1 MGETTAMSSVVTAL
15 QSILTTDAMFTNL
28 AALIP
33 VVGGVL
39 IFAFT
44 YRIIRRIVNGSQK
57 EEQRFNLCSFIVY
70 GGFMKNFFIGGLV
83 SFYFCIVLVL
93 VICYIKEVIRYV

>member
-1 MGETTAMSSVVTAL
+1 MSALVTAL

-28 AALIP
+28 SSLIP

-44 YRIIRRIVNGSQK
+44 YGTVRRIVKSA
-57 EEQRFNLCSFIVY
+57 QRGKANI
-70 GGFMKNFFIGGLV
+70 
-83 SFYFCIVLVL
+83 
-93 VICYIKEVIRYV
+93 

>member
-1 MGETTAMSSVVTAL
+1 MDTPTSMSSVVTAL

-44 YRIIRRIVNGSQK
+44 YRIIRRIVGKGQK
-57 EEQRFNLCSFIVY
+57 GKAAI
-70 GGFMKNFFIGGLV
+70 
-83 SFYFCIVLVL
+83 
-93 VICYIKEVIRYV
+93 

>member
-1 MGETTAMSSVVTAL
+1 MTSTPMADVVTAL
-15 QSILTTDAMFTNL
+15 QGILTTNAMFTNL

-44 YRIIRRIVNGSQK
+44 YRIVKKIVKGASK
-57 EEQRFNLCSFIVY
+57 GKAAI
-70 GGFMKNFFIGGLV
+70 
-83 SFYFCIVLVL
+83 
-93 VICYIKEVIRYV
+93 

>member
-1 MGETTAMSSVVTAL
+1 MSSVVTAL
-15 QSILTTDAMFTNL
+15 QGILTTDAMFTNL

-44 YRIIRRIVNGSQK
+44 YRIVKKIVKGASRGK
-57 EEQRFNLCSFIVY
+57 AAI
-70 GGFMKNFFIGGLV
+70 
-83 SFYFCIVLVL
+83 
-93 VICYIKEVIRYV
+93 

>member
-1 MGETTAMSSVVTAL
+1 MEGSTAFSNVVNAL
-15 QSILTTDAMFTNL
+15 TNALNTDAMFTNL

-44 YRIIRRIVNGSQK
+44 YRIIKRMVGGA
-57 EEQRFNLCSFIVY
+57 QRGKANI
-70 GGFMKNFFIGGLV
+70 
-83 SFYFCIVLVL
+83 
-93 VICYIKEVIRYV
+93 

>member
-1 MGETTAMSSVVTAL
+1 MGETTAMEAVVSAL
-15 QSILTTDAMFTNL
+15 RSILTTDAMFTNL

-44 YRIIRRIVNGSQK
+44 YRIIRRIVSGAGK
-57 EEQRFNLCSFIVY
+57 AKPKI
-70 GGFMKNFFIGGLV
+70 
-83 SFYFCIVLVL
+83 
-93 VICYIKEVIRYV
+93 

>member
-1 MGETTAMSSVVTAL
+1 MDTPTAMSSVVTAL

-28 AALIP
+28 ASLIP

-44 YRIIRRIVNGSQK
+44 YRIIKKIVKGAQSGKARI
-57 EEQRFNLCSFIVY
+57 
-70 GGFMKNFFIGGLV
+70 
-83 SFYFCIVLVL
+83 
-93 VICYIKEVIRYV
+93 

>member
-1 MGETTAMSSVVTAL
+1 METTSMSAVVTAL
-15 QSILTTDAMFTNL
+15 QGILTTDAMFTNL

-44 YRIIRRIVNGSQK
+44 YRLIRRILKGANGGK
-57 EEQRFNLCSFIVY
+57 ARI
-70 GGFMKNFFIGGLV
+70 
-83 SFYFCIVLVL
+83 
-93 VICYIKEVIRYV
+93 

>member
-1 MGETTAMSSVVTAL
+1 MEGGATAMSGVVTAL

-57 EEQRFNLCSFIVY
+57 GKAKI
-70 GGFMKNFFIGGLV
+70 
-83 SFYFCIVLVL
+83 
-93 VICYIKEVIRYV
+93 

>member
-1 MGETTAMSSVVTAL
+1 MSALVTAL

-28 AALIP
+28 SSLIP

-44 YRIIRRIVNGSQK
+44 YRIVKRIVSGASK
-57 EEQRFNLCSFIVY
+57 GKARV
-70 GGFMKNFFIGGLV
+70 
-83 SFYFCIVLVL
+83 
-93 VICYIKEVIRYV
+93 

>member
-1 MGETTAMSSVVTAL
+1 MSETAMSSVVTAL

-28 AALIP
+28 ASLIP

-44 YRIIRRIVNGSQK
+44 YRIIRRVVSGAQK
-57 EEQRFNLCSFIVY
+57 GKARI
-70 GGFMKNFFIGGLV
+70 
-83 SFYFCIVLVL
+83 
-93 VICYIKEVIRYV
+93 

>member
-1 MGETTAMSSVVTAL
+1 MGETPTVMSGVVSAL

-28 AALIP
+28 AALLP

-44 YRIIRRIVNGSQK
+44 YRIIKKIIKGA
-57 EEQRFNLCSFIVY
+57 QRGKASI
-70 GGFMKNFFIGGLV
+70 
-83 SFYFCIVLVL
+83 
-93 VICYIKEVIRYV
+93 